1 MTRPT
6 VMLYV
11 QNLLGI
17 GHLRR
22 AAAVAR
28 ALDKAGAAVAFV
40 SGGMPVPHLPLG
52 GATLMQLPAIR
63 TQDDNFK
70 VLVDATDSPIDDAFR
85 DARRDRLLALFE
97 ELRPAALITELFPFG
112 RRQMR
117 FELIPLLERAREAD
131 WRPAVYSSMRDIL
144 VTKPRRDR
152 NLEIVDTLNTYYDA
166 ALIHSDPALI
176 RLDRTFPMAADIRV
190 AQHYTGYVVN
200 ADDITLPEAD
210 PAAAGEVLVSAGGGA
225 VGDRFMPAVTAMIPH
240 LPMADRRWHLVTG
253 HHMSPQAVAEI
264 EAAAPPGALI
274 ERSVTN
280 LPELMAAAALSISQ
294 AGYNTLL
301 ELLAA
306 RTRAVVVPYEGG
318 VETEQRLRADL
329 LAAVG
334 ALEVVPEDAL
344 TAETLGA
351 AIERAR
357 ARSRDAVPA
366 VDLDGARKSAAIVMD
381 RIGGR

>member
-28 ALDKAGAAVAFV
+28 ALVTAGADVAFV

-52 GATLMQLPAIR
+52 GARMVQLPPIR
-63 TQDDNFK
+63 TEDGNFK
-70 VLVDATDSPIDDAFR
+70 VLLDETDTPIDDAFR
-85 DARRDRLLALFE
+85 EARRDRLLALFE
-97 ELRPAALITELFPFG
+97 DLRPAALITELFPFG

-117 FELIPLLERAREAD
+117 FELIPLLERAKAAD
-131 WRPAVYSSMRDIL
+131 WHPAVFSSMRDIL

-152 NLEIVDTLNTYYDA
+152 NQEIVDTLNAYYDTV
-166 ALIHSDPALI
+166 LVHSDPALV
-176 RLDRTFPMAADIRV
+176 RLEPTFPMAADIRIDL
-190 AQHYTGYVVN
+190 HYTGYVVN
-200 ADDITLPEAD
+200 ADDITVPETD
-210 PAAAGEVLVSAGGGA
+210 PAARGDVLVSAGGGA
-225 VGDRFMPAVTAMIPH
+225 VGDRFMPAVVNMIAG

-253 HHMSPQAVAEI
+253 HHMPAPAVAEI
-264 EAAAPPGALI
+264 EAAVPTGTLV
-274 ERSVTN
+274 ERSVPN
-280 LPELMAAAALSISQ
+280 LPALMTGAALSISQ

-318 VETEQRLRADL
+318 VETEQRIRADL
-329 LAAVG
+329 LAAAG
-334 ALEVVPEDAL
+334 ALEVVTEDAL
-344 TAETLGA
+344 TPQTLGTA
-351 AIERAR
+351 MERAR
-357 ARSRDAVPA
+357 IRPRDAVPA
-366 VDLDGARKSAAIVMD
+366 VDLDGARKTAAYVMD
-381 RIGGR
+381 RLGQA

>member
-28 ALDKAGAAVAFV
+28 ALVTAGADVAFV

-52 GATLMQLPAIR
+52 GATMVQLPPIR
-63 TQDDNFK
+63 TEDGNFK
-70 VLVDATDSPIDDAFR
+70 VLLDETDTPIDDAFR
-85 DARRDRLLALFE
+85 DARRDRLLALFDA
-97 ELRPAALITELFPFG
+97 LRPAALITELFPFG

-117 FELIPLLERAREAD
+117 FELIPLLERARGAD
-131 WRPAVYSSMRDIL
+131 WRPAVFSSMRDIL

-152 NLEIVDTLNTYYDA
+152 NEEIVDTLNAYYDA
-166 ALIHSDPALI
+166 ALIHADPTLI
-176 RLDRTFPMAADIRV
+176 RLERTFPMAADIRIE
-190 AQHYTGYVVN
+190 QHYTGYVVN
-200 ADDITLPEAD
+200 ADDITVPATD
-210 PAAAGEVLVSAGGGA
+210 PAATGAVLVSAGGGA
-225 VGDRFMPAVTAMIPH
+225 VGDRFMPAVAAMIAR
-240 LPMADRRWHLVTG
+240 LPMAERRWHLITG
-253 HHMSPQAVAEI
+253 HHMSENAVAEI
-264 EAAAPPGALI
+264 EAAVPANAVI
-274 ERSVTN
+274 ERSVPN
-280 LPELMAAAALSISQ
+280 LPALMADAALSISQ

-329 LAAVG
+329 LAAIG
-334 ALEVVPEDAL
+334 ALEVVAEDDL

-351 AIERAR
+351 AMERAR
-357 ARSRDAVPA
+357 ARSRDAVPT
-366 VDLDGARKSAAIVMD
+366 VDLDGARKTAAYVMD
-381 RIGGR
+381 RLGQG

>member
-1 MTRPT
+1 MTRPV

-28 ALDKAGAAVAFV
+28 ALANAGADVAFV

-52 GATLMQLPAIR
+52 GAKMVQLPPIR
-63 TQDDNFK
+63 TEDGNFK
-70 VLVDATDSPIDDAFR
+70 VLLDETDTPIDDAFR

-117 FELIPLLERAREAD
+117 FELLPLLERARQAE
-131 WRPAVYSSMRDIL
+131 WHPQVFSSMRDIL

-152 NLEIVDTLNTYYDA
+152 NQEIVDTLNAYYDG
-166 ALIHSDPALI
+166 ALIHSDPDLI
-176 RLDRTFPMAADIRV
+176 RLDRTFPMAAEITV
-190 AQHYTGYVVN
+190 EQHYTGYVVN
-200 ADDITLPEAD
+200 ADDIAVPEAD
-210 PAAAGEVLVSAGGGA
+210 PAETGEVLVSAGGGA
-225 VGDRFMPAVTAMIPH
+225 VGDRFMPTVAGMIPE
-240 LPMADRRWHLVTG
+240 LPLADRPWRLVTG
-253 HHMSPQAVAEI
+253 HHMPKAALAEI
-264 EAAAPPGALI
+264 EAAVPANAVI
-274 ERSVTN
+274 ERSVPN
-280 LPELMAAAALSISQ
+280 LPELMAGAALSVSQ

-329 LAAVG
+329 LADVG
-334 ALEVVPEDAL
+334 ALEVVAEDAL
-344 TAETLGA
+344 SAETLGA
-351 AIERAR
+351 AMERAR
-357 ARSRDAVPA
+357 GRSRDAVPS
-366 VDLDGARKSAAIVMD
+366 VDLDGARKTAAFVM
-381 RIGGR
+381 GRLGRT